1 MPRYLYLVRHAQSAE
16 KQVNQN
22 DFGRELTSTG
32 VKQALLVGN
41 YLLQQ
46 QIMPDIIMTSTAERA
61 RMTASMIADALK
73 TDIEKISLQEDLYE
87 ASTRT
92 FFQFLTQLEDHLHHV
107 MCVAHNPVVTYLAEY
122 LTGAEVGDMVP
133 AGLAIIKFNIQSWKE
148 VSQGN
153 GELENYITPE
163 MLTP

>member
-1 MPRYLYLVRHAQSAE
+1 MPRYLYLVRHAQSAD

-46 QIMPDIIMTSTAERA
+46 QIMPDVIMTSTAERA
-61 RMTASMIADALK
+61 RMTASVMADALK
-73 TDIEKISLQEDLYE
+73 ADPEKINLQEDLYE

-92 FFQFLTQLEDHLHHV
+92 FFQFITQLEDHLHHV
-107 MCVAHNPVVTYLAEY
+107 LCVAHNPVVTYLAEY

-133 AGLAIIKFNIQSWKE
+133 AGMAMIKFNIQSWKE

>member
-46 QIMPDIIMTSTAERA
+46 QIMPDVIMTSTAERA

-73 TDIEKISLQEDLYE
+73 TDIEKINLQEDLYE

-92 FFQFLTQLEDHLHHV
+92 FFQFITQLEDHLHHV
-107 MCVAHNPVVTYLAEY
+107 LCVAHNPVVTYLAEY

-133 AGLAIIKFNIQSWKE
+133 AGMAMIKFNIQSWKE

>member
-32 VKQALLVGN
+32 VKHALLVGN

-46 QIMPDIIMTSTAERA
+46 QIMPDVIMTSTAERA
-61 RMTASMIADALK
+61 RMTASVIADALK
-73 TDIEKISLQEDLYE
+73 TDPEKINLQEDLYE

-92 FFQFLTQLEDHLHHV
+92 FFQFITQLEDHLQHV

-133 AGLAIIKFNIQSWKE
+133 AGMAMIKFNIQSWKE

>member
-22 DFGRELTSTG
+22 DFGRELTSAG
-32 VKQALLVGN
+32 VKQSLLIGG

-46 QIMPDIIMTSTAERA
+46 QIMPDVIMTSTAERA

-73 TDIEKISLQEDLYE
+73 TDTEKIILQEDLYE

-92 FFQFLTQLEDHLHHV
+92 FFQFLTQLEDHLHNV

-133 AGLAIIKFNIQSWKE
+133 GGLAIIKFNIQSWKE

>member
-46 QIMPDIIMTSTAERA
+46 QIMPDVIMTSTAERA
-61 RMTASMIADALK
+61 RMTARMIADALK
-73 TDIEKISLQEDLYE
+73 TDIEKINLQEDLYE

-92 FFQFLTQLEDHLHHV
+92 FFQFITQLEDDLHHV

-133 AGLAIIKFNIQSWKE
+133 AGMAMIKFNIQSWKE

>member
-46 QIMPDIIMTSTAERA
+46 QIMPDVIMTSTAERA
-61 RMTASMIADALK
+61 RMTASVLADALK
-73 TDIEKISLQEDLYE
+73 ADPEKINLQEDLYE

-107 MCVAHNPVVTYLAEY
+107 LCVAHNPVVTYLAEY

-133 AGLAIIKFNIQSWKE
+133 AGMAMIKFNIQSWKE

>member
-46 QIMPDIIMTSTAERA
+46 QIMPDVIMTSTAERA
-61 RMTASMIADALK
+61 RMTASVMADALK
-73 TDIEKISLQEDLYE
+73 ADPEKINLQEDLYE

-92 FFQFLTQLEDHLHHV
+92 FFQFITQLEDHLHHV
-107 MCVAHNPVVTYLAEY
+107 LCVAHNPVVTYLAEY

-133 AGLAIIKFNIQSWKE
+133 AGMAMIKFNIQSWKE

>member
-46 QIMPDIIMTSTAERA
+46 HIMPDVIMTSTAERA
-61 RMTASMIADALK
+61 RMTARMIADALK
-73 TDIEKISLQEDLYE
+73 TDIEKINLQEDLYE

-92 FFQFLTQLEDHLHHV
+92 FFQFITQLEDDLHHV

-133 AGLAIIKFNIQSWKE
+133 AGMAMIKFNIQSWKE

>member
-22 DFGRELTSTG
+22 DFGRELTSAG
-32 VKQALLVGN
+32 VKQSLLIGG

-46 QIMPDIIMTSTAERA
+46 QIMPDVIMTSTAERA

-73 TDIEKISLQEDLYE
+73 TDTEKIILQEDLYE

-133 AGLAIIKFNIQSWKE
+133 GGLAIIKFNIQSWKE

-153 GELENYITPE
+153 GELENYVTPE

>member
-1 MPRYLYLVRHAQSAE
+1 
-16 KQVNQN
+16 
-22 DFGRELTSTG
+22 
-32 VKQALLVGN
+32 
-41 YLLQQ
+41 
-46 QIMPDIIMTSTAERA
+46 MTSTAERA

-73 TDIEKISLQEDLYE
+73 TDTEKIILQEDLYE

-92 FFQFLTQLEDHLHHV
+92 FFQFLTQLEDHLHNV

-133 AGLAIIKFNIQSWKE
+133 GGLAIIKFNIQSWKE

>member
-32 VKQALLVGN
+32 VKHALLVGN

-46 QIMPDIIMTSTAERA
+46 QIMPDVIMTSTAERA

-73 TDIEKISLQEDLYE
+73 TDPEKINLQEDLYE

-92 FFQFLTQLEDHLHHV
+92 FFQFITQLEDHLQHV

-133 AGLAIIKFNIQSWKE
+133 AGMAIIKFNIQSWKE

>member
-46 QIMPDIIMTSTAERA
+46 QIMPDVIMTSTAERA

-107 MCVAHNPVVTYLAEY
+107 LCVAHNPVVTYLAEY

-133 AGLAIIKFNIQSWKE
+133 AGMAMIKFNIQSWKIRLFE
-148 VSQGN
+148 CESYVGHVD
-153 GELENYITPE
+153 
-163 MLTP
+163 

>member
-22 DFGRELTSTG
+22 DFGRELTSAG
-32 VKQALLVGN
+32 VKQSLLIGG

-46 QIMPDIIMTSTAERA
+46 QIMPDVIMTSTAERA
-61 RMTASMIADALK
+61 RMTASVIADALK
-73 TDIEKISLQEDLYE
+73 TDTEKIILQEDLYE

-133 AGLAIIKFNIQSWKE
+133 GGLAIIKFNIQSWKE

-153 GELENYITPE
+153 GELENYVTPE

>member
-46 QIMPDIIMTSTAERA
+46 QIMPDVIMTSTAERA
-61 RMTASMIADALK
+61 RMTANVLADALK
-73 TDIEKISLQEDLYE
+73 ADPEKINLQEDLYE

-92 FFQFLTQLEDHLHHV
+92 FFQFITQLEDHLHHV
-107 MCVAHNPVVTYLAEY
+107 LCVAHNPVVTYLAEY

-133 AGLAIIKFNIQSWKE
+133 AGMAMIKFNIQSWKE

>member
-46 QIMPDIIMTSTAERA
+46 QIMPDVIMTSTAERA

-73 TDIEKISLQEDLYE
+73 TDTEKINLQEDLYE

-92 FFQFLTQLEDHLHHV
+92 FFQFITQLEDHLHHV

-133 AGLAIIKFNIQSWKE
+133 AGMA
-148 VSQGN
+148 
-153 GELENYITPE
+153 
-163 MLTP
+163 

>member
-32 VKQALLVGN
+32 VKQALLIGN

-46 QIMPDIIMTSTAERA
+46 QIMPDVIMTSTAERA
-61 RMTASMIADALK
+61 RMTASVIADALK
-73 TDIEKISLQEDLYE
+73 TDPEKINLQEDLYE

-92 FFQFLTQLEDHLHHV
+92 FFQFVTQLEDHLQHV
-107 MCVAHNPVVTYLAEY
+107 VCVAHNPVVTYLAEY

-133 AGLAIIKFNIQSWKE
+133 AGMAMIKFNIQSWKE

>member
-46 QIMPDIIMTSTAERA
+46 QIMPDVIMTSTAERA

-92 FFQFLTQLEDHLHHV
+92 FFKFLTQLEDHLHHV
-107 MCVAHNPVVTYLAEY
+107 LCVAHNPVVTYLAEY

-133 AGLAIIKFNIQSWKE
+133 AGMAMIKFNIQSWKE

>member
-1 MPRYLYLVRHAQSAE
+1 M
-16 KQVNQN
+16 
-22 DFGRELTSTG
+22 
-32 VKQALLVGN
+32 KQALLVGN

-46 QIMPDIIMTSTAERA
+46 QIMPDVIMTSTAERA

-92 FFQFLTQLEDHLHHV
+92 FFQFLTQLEDHQHHV

-153 GELENYITPE
+153 GDNENYITPE

>member
-46 QIMPDIIMTSTAERA
+46 QIMPDVIMTSTAERA

-73 TDIEKISLQEDLYE
+73 TDIEKINLQEDLYE

-92 FFQFLTQLEDHLHHV
+92 FFQFITQLEDHLHHV

>member
-46 QIMPDIIMTSTAERA
+46 QIMPDVIMTSTAERA

-107 MCVAHNPVVTYLAEY
+107 LCFAHNPVFTNLAEY

-133 AGLAIIKFNIQSWKE
+133 AGMAMIKFNIQSWKE

>member
-46 QIMPDIIMTSTAERA
+46 QIMPDVIMTSTAERA

-73 TDIEKISLQEDLYE
+73 TDIEKINLQEDLYE

-92 FFQFLTQLEDHLHHV
+92 FFQFITQLEDDLHHV

-133 AGLAIIKFNIQSWKE
+133 AGMAMIKFNIQSWKE

>member
-46 QIMPDIIMTSTAERA
+46 QIMPDVIMTSTAERA

-107 MCVAHNPVVTYLAEY
+107 LCVAHNPVVTYLAEY

-133 AGLAIIKFNIQSWKE
+133 AGMAMIKFNIQSWKE

>member
-22 DFGRELTSTG
+22 DIGRELTSAG
-32 VKQALLVGN
+32 VKQSLLIGG

-46 QIMPDIIMTSTAERA
+46 QIIPDVIMSSTAERA
-61 RMTASMIADALK
+61 RMTSSLIADALR
-73 TDIEKISLQEDLYE
+73 TDPDKVVLQEDLYE

-92 FFQFLTQLEDHLHHV
+92 FFQFITQLEDHQQHI
-107 MCVAHNPVVTYLAEY
+107 MCVAHNPVISYLAEY
-122 LTGAEVGDMVP
+122 LSGAEVGDMVP
-133 AGLAIIKFNIQSWKE
+133 AGMAIIKFNIQSWKE

-153 GELENYITPE
+153 GELENYVTPE